1 MALMLMSTPCVLH
14 RDKPSWFCHI
24 EAPTLRFLVW
34 TLRVLGED
42 GFRVGNWALQQLM
55 KQAAAAVEINS

>member
-1 MALMLMSTPCVLH
+1 MALMSISTSGVLH
-14 RDKPSWFCHI
+14 RDKLSWFCHI

-42 GFRVGNWALQQLM
+42 GFRADLG
-55 KQAAAAVEINS
+55 AAAIDETSGSGGQS